1 MALLFKIKFKASI
14 LDDSSHN
21 VMYQKNFNFTIVQ
34 QFNIMVEKWMEDF
47 NHYQPHKAKEEAVVS
62 E

>member
-1 MALLFKIKFKASI
+1 
-14 LDDSSHN
+14 
-21 VMYQKNFNFTIVQ
+21 
-34 QFNIMVEKWMEDF
+34 MVEKWMEDF